1 LADAVAGLGDEFGR
15 GAEPRG
21 HGQAEA
27 GEADEHGDRDDE
39 STQASAEVGAPAAA
53 FGADAAPADDAR
65 TSADDEEQGHDLEEP
80 GGGGEPGGARQR
92 DRGHHAAVGA
102 EHGRTHQ
109 RVEDDHH
116 DEAGEADEVDG
127 GVSARPA
134 RVVGREDEGG
144 GETGVLR
151 DAEPEDVGAAAWER
165 AGGGPL
171 VAGCGVVAAADGP
184 SRVRDMGA
192 PGTVLRSM
200 TASKLG
206 AGFACAHHHGVSTR
220 GHRTDTFGCPS
231 AHPRP
236 YRKLTAVPAG
246 GRRAHSCPQACAG
259 LTAGAGGYRAVGWP
273 GTCRLAAEA
282 AKSEG
287 SRLAAA
293 EELISRERNVG
304 FAGENCWSHAP
315 QPTFISRKIGP
326 MLIPRRCAAPRTPK
340 PSAAPCRATAQHSP
354 RGCSSERTLRR
365 PT

>member
-1 LADAVAGLGDEFGR
+1 RSMAGSR
-15 GAEPRG
+15 
-21 HGQAEA
+21 
-27 GEADEHGDRDDE
+27 RD
-39 STQASAEVGAPAAA
+39 
-53 FGADAAPADDAR
+53 
-65 TSADDEEQGHDLEEP
+65 
-80 GGGGEPGGARQR
+80 
-92 DRGHHAAVGA
+92 
-102 EHGRTHQ
+102 
-109 RVEDDHH
+109 
-116 DEAGEADEVDG
+116 
-127 GVSARPA
+127 PA
-134 RVVGREDEGG
+134 RVVGREDESG
-144 GETGVLR
+144 GETRVSR
-151 DAEPEDVGAAAWER
+151 DAEPEDVGGAAWER
-165 AGGGPL
+165 AGCGPL

-259 LTAGAGGYRAVGWP
+259 LSAGRRRVPGCRLATGGCRAVGWP
-273 GTCRLAAEA
+273 QARTEA

-304 FAGENCWSHAP
+304 FAGENCWSHAGGFKRSLQHP
-315 QPTFISRKIGP
+315 VIDRVQTTVYPGPRPASPSLGSYGACCCVQPRACPDQPAPTDCGAPPSGRTGAADRSRSHAYP
-326 MLIPRRCAAPRTPK
+326 APPHRQDRRTD
-340 PSAAPCRATAQHSP
+340 
-354 RGCSSERTLRR
+354 
-365 PT
+365 